1 MSVERLRENG
11 HFQVCSTQG
20 EMQNKSSSEL
30 QEWRKLVCGGGLP
43 SHKEKMTSE
52 EE

>member
-20 EMQNKSSSEL
+20 EMQNKSFSEL
-30 QEWRKLVCGGGLP
+30 QEWSEFVCGGGLP
-43 SHKEKMTSE
+43 REDDR
-52 EE
+52 